1 MSLAETYLPEVAPA
15 QESPRVEM
23 PFRIQPLKALRALG
37 RLLKNKEDTA
47 QVFEIMR
54 ALSGRS
60 IPNGYA
66 RLLEDAGRRID
77 RISASRTRRYSFG

>member
-1 MSLAETYLPEVAPA
+1 MSLAETYRPEVAPA
-15 QESPRVEM
+15 YRSAGEALPY
-23 PFRIQPLKALRALG
+23 RIQPLKAFRALS

-60 IPNGYA
+60 VPNGYEQLL
-66 RLLEDAGRRID
+66 RLVEVPGDIG
-77 RISASRTRRYSFG
+77 